1 MTHPVQAEAEAKS
14 KPAVAASGLLRVPLC
29 AWVSAL
35 GLALGSTVAGAQ
47 TAAANA
53 VVEVQAGDTFSGIA
67 AKFIGDVRQWR
78 KLYNAEHS
86 GLANPNLIAV
96 GTRFRLVTEASGE
109 RYLQV
114 VGAGMAPA
122 VKAVVA
128 QAPPAAKPAAVVAP
142 APAQSPAP
150 APAAAPP
157 AKPAAAVAAVVA
169 PAVAAA
175 AAVTLPVLPALP
187 VPPSDGALVIGVLP
201 NVSASLLLPQYEFM
215 RRYLERVGG
224 QKVRIVVPISFKV
237 FFDSMMNGD
246 YDLAVAA
253 PHFAR
258 VAQLDRGMVPL
269 VAYEPRI
276 NALMVV
282 PIDSSVTSPRDLRER
297 AVAFANPQSLVAMY
311 GVQWLRS
318 QNIEAGKDFE
328 IKSARTDLGVG
339 RMLLSGDAVAAVMS
353 NGEFRALPPDESS
366 RLKIAEVFARVPN
379 FITMAHPRIERD
391 KLAKLRA
398 QLKGFLADNED
409 GAAFARATGFSGV
422 VDADDVQM
430 RELDPYVAQTR
441 RAMGVTK

>member
-1 MTHPVQAEAEAKS
+1 MTYPVRTVALS
-14 KPAVAASGLLRVPLC
+14 KPASAASSRLRLPLC
-29 AWVSAL
+29 AVLSAL
-35 GLALGSTVAGAQ
+35 GLAFGSADAGAQ
-47 TAAANA
+47 TADANA

-67 AKFIGDVRQWR
+67 AKYVGDVRQWK
-78 KLYNAEHS
+78 KLYSAEHS

-96 GTRFRLVTEASGE
+96 GTRFRLVTDASGA

-114 VGAGMAPA
+114 VGAGQSSAPA
-122 VKAVVA
+122 AKAVVA
-128 QAPPAAKPAAVVAP
+128 QAAPAPAPAPAAKPAAAAVVAP
-142 APAQSPAP
+142 APA
-150 APAAAPP
+150 PAAAPSS
-157 AKPAAAVAAVVA
+157 KPVAAVPAVVA

-175 AAVTLPVLPALP
+175 AAVTLPVMP

-224 QKVRIVVPISFKV
+224 QKVRIVVPASFKV

-282 PIDSSVTSPRDLRER
+282 PIDSTVTSPRDLRER

-311 GVQWLRS
+311 GLQWLRG

-328 IKSARTDLGVG
+328 IKAARTDLGVG

-353 NGEFRALPPDESS
+353 NGEFRALPADESS

-379 FITMAHPRIERD
+379 FITMAHPRIERE

-422 VDADDVQM
+422 VDADDAQM

>member
-1 MTHPVQAEAEAKS
+1 MTHPVQAEAKS

-67 AKFIGDVRQWR
+67 AQFIGDVRQWR

-96 GTRFRLVTEASGE
+96 GTRLRLVTEASGE

-114 VGAGMAPA
+114 VGAGTAPA
-122 VKAVVA
+122 AKAVVA

>member
-1 MTHPVQAEAEAKS
+1 MTYPVQTVALS
-14 KPAVAASGLLRVPLC
+14 KPASAASSRLRLPLC
-29 AWVSAL
+29 AVLSAL
-35 GLALGSTVAGAQ
+35 GLAFGSADAGAQ
-47 TAAANA
+47 TADANA

-67 AKFIGDVRQWR
+67 AKYVGDVRQWK
-78 KLYNAEHS
+78 KLYSAEHS

-96 GTRFRLVTEASGE
+96 GTRFRLVTDASGA

-114 VGAGMAPA
+114 VGAGQSSAPA
-122 VKAVVA
+122 AKAVVA
-128 QAPPAAKPAAVVAP
+128 QAAPAPAAKPAAAAVVAP
-142 APAQSPAP
+142 APATAP
-150 APAAAPP
+150 APAAAPSS
-157 AKPAAAVAAVVA
+157 KPVAAVPAVVA

-175 AAVTLPVLPALP
+175 AAVTLPVMP

-224 QKVRIVVPISFKV
+224 QKVRIVVPASFKV

-282 PIDSSVTSPRDLRER
+282 PIDSTVTSPRDLRER

-311 GVQWLRS
+311 GVQWLRG

-328 IKSARTDLGVG
+328 IKAARTDLGVG

-353 NGEFRALPPDESS
+353 NGEFRALPADESS

-379 FITMAHPRIERD
+379 FITMAHPRIERE

-422 VDADDVQM
+422 VDADDAQM

>member
-1 MTHPVQAEAEAKS
+1 MTHPVQAEAKS

-114 VGAGMAPA
+114 VGAGTAPA
-122 VKAVVA
+122 AKAVVA

-175 AAVTLPVLPALP
+175 AAVTLPVLPVL
-187 VPPSDGALVIGVLP
+187 PSDGALVIGVLP

-353 NGEFRALPPDESS
+353 NGEFRALPADESS